1 MVIFNSY
8 VKLPEGMDLYGHV
21 MAIGAVQHGQDFLR
35 NHLWHFEG
43 QFLVVDHGRPMS
55 ICLHTVLD
63 VLPRWYLI
71 ISHQYIY
78 ICIYN
83 YLYMYIFVWIW
94 TLHICSLWFLYV
106 FSNPLFL
113 LLATDKLSIIWSSD
127 LSPATSAPRNP
138 CDFVFVN
145 TTLTPTQSR
154 NLETAAWLRWL
165 KPPGGVKTC

>member
-1 MVIFNSY
+1 MFPLEMVIFNSY

-78 ICIYN
+78 VYIIIYICIYLCE
-83 YLYMYIFVWIW
+83 YGHCTFVLYDFF
-94 TLHICSLWFLYV
+94 TFFLTRY
-106 FSNPLFL
+106 FCCWPL
-113 LLATDKLSIIWSSD
+113 TSCPSSGP
-127 LSPATSAPRNP
+127 LTSPQPHRLQGIPATSFSWTPRWP
-138 CDFVFVN
+138 QRSPGIWKPQPGFGGW
-145 TTLTPTQSR
+145 
-154 NLETAAWLRWL
+154 NLQVE
-165 KPPGGVKTC
+165 